1 MSRRVAISATAL
13 LFFSF
18 ARPTSAQF
26 SGNSALIVNPDSPQE
41 QTWRTTTNPAGQ
53 SRILSVDSAVDSFEY
68 HVGPGSVFSVTIG
81 SEISTELSI
90 AFSGAPS
97 LPGVGLLQDGGRSQ
111 AEVEQE
117 AIALRESRIS
127 NAPVPFLS
135 SVPEVFAP
143 TSRAQSPELDIILCF
158 PSPMPVPGENA
169 IIL

>member
-1 MSRRVAISATAL
+1 MVAILATAL

-18 ARPTSAQF
+18 ARPTRAQF
-26 SGNSALIVNPDSPQE
+26 SGNSALIANPDSPQE
-41 QTWRTTTNPAGQ
+41 LTWRTMINPAGQ
-53 SRILSVDSAVDSFEY
+53 SRILSVDSTVDSYEY

-81 SEISTELSI
+81 SVISTELSV

-135 SVPEVFAP
+135 SVREVFTP
-143 TSRAQSPELDIILCF
+143 TLRAQSPELDIILCS
-158 PSPMPVPGENA
+158 PSPMSVLGENA